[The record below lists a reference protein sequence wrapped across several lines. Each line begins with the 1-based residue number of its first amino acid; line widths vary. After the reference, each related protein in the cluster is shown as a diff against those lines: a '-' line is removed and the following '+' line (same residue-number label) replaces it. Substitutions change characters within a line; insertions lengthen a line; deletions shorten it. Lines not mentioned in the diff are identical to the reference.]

1 MNERIYKEIVIKKLD
16 SSDADKLSFVSAF
29 LPFFFELLLSGDFN
43 ATNNIAVFL
52 TFAND
57 LTNCSKSA
65 VVK

>member
-43 ATNNIAVFL
+43 NRNDIAVFL

>member
-29 LPFFFELLLSGDFN
+29 LPFFFELLLSGNFN
-43 ATNNIAVFL
+43 TTNNIAVFL
-52 TFAND
+52 IFAKD

>member
-1 MNERIYKEIVIKKLD
+1 MNERIYKELVIKKLD

-43 ATNNIAVFL
+43 NRNDIAVFL

>member
-43 ATNNIAVFL
+43 TTNNSAVFL

>member
-43 ATNNIAVFL
+43 TRNNIAVFL